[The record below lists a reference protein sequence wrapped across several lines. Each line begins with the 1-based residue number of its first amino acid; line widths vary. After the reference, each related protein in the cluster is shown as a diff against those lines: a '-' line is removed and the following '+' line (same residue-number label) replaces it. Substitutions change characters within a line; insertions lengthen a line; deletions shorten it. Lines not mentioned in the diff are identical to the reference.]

1 MGLVVS
7 VVSIRP
13 EGGSRLRCG
22 DYDLDAVVVE
32 LDGGTLDFRFE
43 LGQGLGIFW
52 ALPAGEGDRLRLAH
66 VDGAAYTVDEPT
78 LCADPFQFDLPATTW
93 AGELGQR
100 EQVAVARPHGR
111 RSAAPTHT
119 RRCQRLAPPPDIRD
133 SPLESPAIAPF
144 TGCGAQ

>member
-1 MGLVVS
+1 MTGGMGAQRAS
-7 VVSIRP
+7 GKAGKRA
-13 EGGSRLRCG
+13 SRAG
-22 DYDLDAVVVE
+22 AVAA
-32 LDGGTLDFRFE
+32 R
-43 LGQGLGIFW
+43 
-52 ALPAGEGDRLRLAH
+52 RLRLVH